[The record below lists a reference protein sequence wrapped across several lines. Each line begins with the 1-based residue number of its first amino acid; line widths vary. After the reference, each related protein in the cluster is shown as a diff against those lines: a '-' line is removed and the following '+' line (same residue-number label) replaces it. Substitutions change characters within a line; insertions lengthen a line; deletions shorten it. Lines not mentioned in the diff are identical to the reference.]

1 MCAIEGSPSIYLHFI
16 TFEFFVRYNLSKM
29 KYKVSEF
36 AKKFRS
42 IVGDSTN
49 DVPDS
54 FIIDALNWAFSEL
67 PLAPKMD
74 KIFTKHYRVTLKPGH
89 YRWNLVN
96 HKDFRRLTDIPAS
109 SFWTSEGGNL
119 CPLCVCAVSI
129 EDLYT
134 NTVPNLMQSGKP
146 CSYAIEQEDDDIFIV
161 FDRPTDKPIII
172 QYIAY
177 GIPKPVETMD
187 DIVEISGVIE
197 NALLE
202 VMRVVWYRE
211 ADDLSF
217 AGSAYD
223 YLDNKYIPQMTQM
236 IHKSWKGIEGN
247 VILGV

>member
-1 MCAIEGSPSIYLHFI
+1 MLSGLTPIYLYFI
-16 TFEFFVRYNLSKM
+16 INNFLCDNKTKM
-29 KYKVSEF
+29 IYRVKDF
-36 AKKFRS
+36 ADKFRS
-42 IVGDSTN
+42 IVGDSTM

-54 FIIDALNWAFSEL
+54 FIINALNWAFSEL
-67 PLAPKMD
+67 PLAPKLD
-74 KIFTKHYRVTLKPGH
+74 KVFSKSYRVTLKPGH
-89 YRWNLVN
+89 YRWNLVDHN
-96 HKDFRRLTDIPAS
+96 DFRRLTDIPAS
-109 SFWTSEGGNL
+109 SFWTTTGGDV

-129 EDLYT
+129 EELYT
-134 NTVPNLMQSGKP
+134 NSIPNLMKKGKP
-146 CSYAIEQEDDDIFIV
+146 CSYAIEQEDDDIFLV

-177 GIPKPVETMD
+177 GIPKEVKTMD
-187 DIVEISGVIE
+187 DEIKISGVVE

-202 VMRVVWYRE
+202 IMRVVWYRE

-247 VILGV
+247 IILGV